1 MAATTR
7 RFIPRQWHAGLLLM
21 LVGTVS
27 VLAGV
32 VQTTV
37 SGAVSQNCPADA
49 TLLAKFEF
57 AGDHYAFE
65 GPDVNRNVVTIA
77 DGTAAGGNWHST
89 VAVSLVIVA
98 GGPGAITTSLNPLLN
113 ASHFS
118 STGLPSIDTVTPDI
132 SEIQFCQPAT
142 NVTTTAAADAS
153 TVPST
158 TVDSTTP
165 VTSSP
170 VSTPESSA
178 VDSSTVAPGPTTTV
192 APTPT
197 DTTPTDTA
205 PPVSTAPSTDAPTSA
220 PPLSPS
226 THPPNPLA
234 TIPSSAPASTTTT
247 TAVRYTVPPPA
258 AAVVGATTTTTVNPS
273 ATGST
278 IPTTISPGGATST
291 SVYAV
296 LASMP
301 TARLPQTGTS
311 SSAVI
316 AIGIVLLGAGLGIAV
331 VGSRR
336 ERGRVRA

>member
-27 VLAGV
+27 VLGGI

-37 SGAVSQNCPADA
+37 SGAVSQNCPPDA
-49 TLLAKFEF
+49 TLLAKFEY

-77 DGTAAGGNWHST
+77 DGTGAGGNWHST

-118 STGLPSIDTVTPDI
+118 NAGLPSSDGVDPDI
-132 SEIQFCQPAT
+132 TEIQFCQPAP
-142 NVTTTAAADAS
+142 NLTTTAAGDEPTTVAGDES

-158 TVDSTTP
+158 APESTT
-165 VTSSP
+165 
-170 VSTPESSA
+170 STPTGPPDSSA
-178 VDSSTVAPGPTTTV
+178 VDPSTVVPAPTTTV

-197 DTTPTDTA
+197 DTAPTAITA
-205 PPVSTAPSTDAPTSA
+205 PIATGTTTTPRVSGATAA
-220 PPLSPS
+220 
-226 THPPNPLA
+226 PNPA
-234 TIPSSAPASTTTT
+234 AITASSAAAATTTT
-247 TAVRYTVPPPA
+247 TAVKYTVPPLT
-258 AAVVGATTTTTVNPS
+258 AAVAGATTSTTVNPS

-301 TARLPQTGTS
+301 TARLPQTGSS
-311 SSAVI
+311 SSALV
-316 AIGIVLLGAGLGIAV
+316 AIGIVLLGAGLGITV

-336 ERGRVRA
+336 ERGRARA